1 MRLPPT
7 SSRVAIVLGLML
19 SACDGDDPAMTSAS
33 TRSSPGPTETTS
45 TTTTTSTT
53 ALDDQAC
60 STGQS
65 SPAQFEA
72 ESGQYA
78 VYLTG
83 VEVAGRRLSFD
94 VIQFLVGDDAAR
106 AYHRDVPDDPEG
118 PPNDYYIAN
127 ESKQV
132 RQAPFGADMRVRLVR
147 LREDSDPDLDPG
159 TFAELPAYL
168 AQDEP
173 SDQLALSSNPFWL
186 TVEGGAVTD
195 LCEQYVP

>member
-7 SSRVAIVLGLML
+7 SSRVAIFLGLML
-19 SACDGDDPAMTSAS
+19 SACDGDDPATTSAS

-106 AYHRDVPDDPEG
+106 AYHREVPDDPDG
-118 PPNDYYIAN
+118 PGDYYIAN

-132 RQAPFGADMRVRLVR
+132 RQAPVGEGVRVRLVR
-147 LREDSDPDLDPG
+147 LREDGDADLDPG
-159 TFAELPAYL
+159 TFEELPGYL
-168 AQDEP
+168 AKDKP
-173 SDQLALSSNPFWL
+173 TGDPALSSNPFWL
-186 TVEGGAVTD
+186 TLESGAVTD